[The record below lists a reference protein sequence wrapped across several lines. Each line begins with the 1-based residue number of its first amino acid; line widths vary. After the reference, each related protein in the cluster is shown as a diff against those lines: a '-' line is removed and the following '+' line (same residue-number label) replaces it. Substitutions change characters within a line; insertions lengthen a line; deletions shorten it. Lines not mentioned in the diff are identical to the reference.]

1 MIQKVM
7 IEVDSSTPLHNMG
20 DGHIIVYDMSKRRYY
35 ATTRES
41 FMREQNLK
49 VQKVEEEFEMMK
61 NAFEELK
68 KEIERWKNK
77 LAVDLDTN
85 QEKFA
90 NKMETEKNSFLK
102 TYKETNAKMID
113 MIEKHIIK

>member
-7 IEVDSSTPLHNMG
+7 IDVDSSTPLHNMG

-49 VQKVEEEFEMMK
+49 IENLEKTIKEFMEKME
-61 NAFEELK
+61 N
-68 KEIERWKNK
+68 
-77 LAVDLDTN
+77 N
-85 QEKFA
+85 QVKFA
-90 NKMETEKNSFLK
+90 EEMQNEKNSFLK
-102 TYKETNAKMID
+102 TYKETNSKIIE
-113 MIEKHIIK
+113 MIEKHIME